1 MVNLVL
7 LVKVFPI
14 IPMVVLLFYLTD
26 RLAEG
31 EFIQGILDNEDALH
45 FIQYEPP
52 K

>member
-1 MVNLVL
+1 MCTLSL
-7 LVKVFPI
+7 SLI
-14 IPMVVLLFYLTD
+14 IFAFKCVCLSFIE